1 MDQIEPKKIGRPLKF
16 KTVEEL
22 DEKIQ
27 AYFKSCFDFARD
39 MWGNRLIDKESKDKN
54 IVDGEGKPV
63 FLMKQV
69 KPFTV
74 TSLAVYLDT
83 YRDVLIDYETGN
95 YDNPDISKDINEQFS
110 NTIKKAK
117 SIIYAYAEEQLFI
130 GKNAAGVIFNIVNNY
145 KGWKNT
151 SEFTGP
157 NGTPLMPTVIVLPN
171 NNRDGS
177 NKD

>member
-1 MDQIEPKKIGRPLKF
+1 MEQTEPKKMGRPLKF

-27 AYFKSCFDFARD
+27 EYFKSCFDYARD
-39 MWGNRLIDKESKDKN
+39 MCGNRLKDKESKDKDM
-54 IVDGEGKPV
+54 VGEDGKPV

-74 TSLAVYLDT
+74 TGLAVYLDT
-83 YRDVLIDYETGN
+83 TRDTLIDYESGE
-95 YDNPDISKDINEQFS
+95 YDNPELTKDINSNFS
-110 NTIKKAK
+110 DTIKKAK

-145 KGWKNT
+145 KGWKNS

-171 NNRDGS
+171 NNRNGS
-177 NKD
+177 DKD